1 MLEAALRSARFR
13 SGDYATDLVAHL
25 PRRESEAPPDAAW
38 IAAALSFGEKAAG
51 AAAVTGAADPW
62 GAADAWRS

>member
-1 MLEAALRSARFR
+1 MPAGAAEAGAGAR
-13 SGDYATDLVAHL
+13 SGPLLGALAHL

-51 AAAVTGAADPW
+51 AAAVMGAADPW